1 MRSTLLLY
9 HFTKVKCKGEAEGKM
24 GQWQF
29 HTPEG
34 VIDYLPEECAV
45 KRSLESKLRAYFLTR
60 GYDEIETPGIEFY
73 DVYAG
78 SEVFTPQETL
88 FKFCDHKGRILCL
101 RYDGTVPAARL
112 AATVCR
118 DAEPPLRFSYLGNMY
133 RFNESGGGRQ
143 REFTQGGLE
152 LLGLDSPDAD
162 GEIIAA
168 AIGSA
173 QSLGIRDI
181 QVSIGQVSFFKGLVE
196 EWQLSQEDAENL
208 QLMIDTR
215 QTVALDELIRRL
227 GLSENDRAVLEIMTS
242 HDGNIDVIDKLKRL
256 VDYPG
261 CIEALNNLQA
271 VLNVLDD
278 YDLMSYI
285 SIDLGMLQSIN
296 YYTGI
301 IFKGFTYGLGFPL
314 FSGGRYDGA
323 VAAFGRD
330 LAATGFSIGINFVMS
345 ALRRQGSSE
354 TKLQPAVRLV
364 YEQDMRKKALAVSNE
379 WRQRGLRVICQSK
392 QDSALD
398 KVDLTAYAGG
408 IEEILAADG
417 LSSRLIAFMRDDGEV
432 QFFTMGVKQQ

>member
-1 MRSTLLLY
+1 
-9 HFTKVKCKGEAEGKM
+9 M

-45 KRSLESKLRAYFLTR
+45 KRDLENKLRAFFSAR

-78 SEVFTPQETL
+78 SKVFTPQETL

-118 DAEPPLRFSYLGNMY
+118 DAAPPLRYSYLGNMY
-133 RFNESGGGRQ
+133 RFNEAGGGKQ

-152 LLGLDSPDAD
+152 LLGLDSADAD

-173 QSLGIRDI
+173 QALGIRDI
-181 QVSIGQVSFFKGLVE
+181 QVSIGQVGFFNGLVE
-196 EWQLSQEDAENL
+196 KWQLNSEDAEHL
-208 QLMIDTR
+208 QHMIDTR
-215 QTVALDELIRRL
+215 QTVALDELINRL
-227 GLSENDRAVLEIMTS
+227 GLNEDDRAVLELMTS
-242 HDGNIDVIDKLKRL
+242 HDGNIKVIDRLMEL
-256 VDYPG
+256 VDYPR
-261 CIEALNNLQA
+261 CLQA
-271 VLNVLDD
+271 LENLRAVLSVLDD
-278 YDLMSYI
+278 YELMSYI
-285 SIDLGMLQSIN
+285 SLDLGMLQSIN

-314 FSGGRYDGA
+314 FSGGRYNGA

-330 LAATGFSIGINFVMS
+330 MAATGFSIGINFAMS
-345 ALRRQGSSE
+345 ALRRQGMIE
-354 TKLQPAVRLV
+354 ARLRPALRLI
-364 YEQDMRKKALAVSNE
+364 YTNDMRKKALDIASK
-379 WRQRGLRVICQSK
+379 WRQEGLRVICQSVL
-392 QDSALD
+392 DSNLNQLELTPFAGDINGVDKALESGQRF
-398 KVDLTAYAGG
+398 VAIMG
-408 IEEILAADG
+408 E
-417 LSSRLIAFMRDDGEV
+417 DGELK
-432 QFFTMGVKQQ
+432 FYKMGGSSNE

>member
-1 MRSTLLLY
+1 
-9 HFTKVKCKGEAEGKM
+9 M

-45 KRSLESKLRAYFLTR
+45 KRDLENKLRAFFSAR

-78 SEVFTPQETL
+78 SKVFTPQETL

-118 DAEPPLRFSYLGNMY
+118 DAAPPLRYSYLGNMY
-133 RFNESGGGRQ
+133 RFNEAGGGKQ

-152 LLGLDSPDAD
+152 LLGLDSADAD

-173 QSLGIRDI
+173 QALGIRDI
-181 QVSIGQVSFFKGLVE
+181 QVSIGQVGFFNGLVE
-196 EWQLSQEDAENL
+196 KWQLNSEDAEHL
-208 QLMIDTR
+208 QHMIDTR
-215 QTVALDELIRRL
+215 QTVALDELINRL
-227 GLSENDRAVLEIMTS
+227 GLNEDDRAVLELMTS
-242 HDGNIDVIDKLKRL
+242 HDGNINVIDRLMEL
-256 VDYPG
+256 VDYPR
-261 CIEALNNLQA
+261 CLQA
-271 VLNVLDD
+271 LENLRAVLSVLDD
-278 YDLMSYI
+278 YELMSYI
-285 SIDLGMLQSIN
+285 SLDLGMLQSIN

-314 FSGGRYDGA
+314 FSGGRYNGA

-330 LAATGFSIGINFVMS
+330 MAATGFSIGINFAMA
-345 ALRRQGSSE
+345 ALRRQGMIE
-354 TKLQPAVRLV
+354 PRLRPALRLI
-364 YEQDMRKKALAVSNE
+364 YANGMRKKALNIASK
-379 WRQRGLRVICQSK
+379 WRQEGLRVICQSVL
-392 QDSALD
+392 DSNLNQLELNPFAGDINDVD
-398 KVDLTAYAGG
+398 KTLESGQRFVAIMG
-408 IEEILAADG
+408 E
-417 LSSRLIAFMRDDGEV
+417 DGELK
-432 QFFTMGVKQQ
+432 FYKMGGKQ